1 MDRGNPKKGHAKKRL
16 TRIVWSRAEHQLH
29 QTKGDKLVIFD
40 CCYAGMLAL
49 ANRSVFSKHIFEFI
63 GSTRHNATAV
73 GPGDDSFTRAL
84 IWALTD
90 LSTSKDGFTTTKL
103 MQKIESSEDLA
114 AGQSPVCSE
123 RGRKQSLYK
132 LTLVPLPAST
142 DSPTQPP
149 PDSPDQEL
157 ETPVHAYLQLQLLFG
172 NCPQSKHISQ
182 LTRHLCELG
191 IDIPLKQVLWK
202 GLSPYKMSFPD
213 VAMKWRDIAR
223 RKSIA
228 KKHEM
233 QQNLDQQDDSGEMV
247 TPMIDPQHSDE
258 TLVDTSVTL
267 PMTLKVPQ
275 LLVENADIHPRPI
288 ESAIMSRYM
297 FTKWQQSV
305 PSFLLVFLL
314 GVTAAQ
320 SGQFLHLWR
329 QRR

>member
-1 MDRGNPKKGHAKKRL
+1 
-16 TRIVWSRAEHQLH
+16 
-29 QTKGDKLVIFD
+29 
-40 CCYAGMLAL
+40 MLARDS
-49 ANRSVFSKHIFEFI
+49 RSVFSKHIFEFI

-90 LSTSKDGFTTTKL
+90 LSKSKDGFTTTKL
-103 MQKIESSEDLA
+103 MEKIECSEDLA

-142 DSPTQPP
+142 GSPTHQR

-157 ETPVHAYLQLQLLFG
+157 ETPVHAYLHLQLLFG
-172 NCPQSKHISQ
+172 KRPQSSHISD

-191 IDIPLKQVLWK
+191 TDIPLKQVLWK
-202 GLSPYKMSFPD
+202 GLSDQDPKMSFPD
-213 VAMKWRDIAR
+213 VAKRMRDIVR
-223 RKSIA
+223 RRSIA
-228 KKHEM
+228 KKYEM
-233 QQNLDQQDDSGEMV
+233 QQNVDRQGDSGGMV
-247 TPMIDPQHSDE
+247 TPLIDPHHSDE
-258 TLVDTSVTL
+258 TLVDTSVTF

-275 LLVENADIHPRPI
+275 LLVENADIHPNPI
-288 ESAIMSRYM
+288 ESAITSRYM
-297 FTKWQQSV
+297 FTSWQQSV

-320 SGQFLHLWR
+320 SRHFLHVWR